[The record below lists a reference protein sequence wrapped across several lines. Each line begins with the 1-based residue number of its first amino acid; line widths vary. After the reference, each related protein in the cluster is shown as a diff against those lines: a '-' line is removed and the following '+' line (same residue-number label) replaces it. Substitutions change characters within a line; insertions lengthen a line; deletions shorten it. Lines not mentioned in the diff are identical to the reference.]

1 MSRLELLIAAIN
13 ATNNV
18 TKVNGRTLTETIAR
32 KDCLILRINTLE
44 QLISKAS
51 ASVTRYTRR
60 EIKLMR
66 TVDVSALRERTDALA
81 KELRLLDNSLQE
93 ANWQTELVL

>member
-1 MSRLELLIAAIN
+1 M
-13 ATNNV
+13 
-18 TKVNGRTLTETIAR
+18 
-32 KDCLILRINTLE
+32 RINTLE

>member
-1 MSRLELLIAAIN
+1 
-13 ATNNV
+13 
-18 TKVNGRTLTETIAR
+18 
-32 KDCLILRINTLE
+32 
-44 QLISKAS
+44 
-51 ASVTRYTRR
+51 
-60 EIKLMR
+60 MR